1 MLLWEAPLMP
11 QDFLHAMLAFCA
23 LLAPIGLMYLL
34 IEWSERKRK
43 KLSEHRHCVD
53 RAPKKHGPP
62 FL

>member
-1 MLLWEAPLMP
+1 MP
-11 QDFLHAMLAFCA
+11 QDFLHAMLAFGA

-43 KLSEHRHCVD
+43 KLSEHRHSAD
-53 RAPKKHGPP
+53 RVPKKHGPP

>member
-1 MLLWEAPLMP
+1 MP